1 MTKMDTK
8 KVYVGV
14 DVGKDWLDF
23 AVAGINK
30 ITRFSNH
37 NEGIGKMVEH
47 INLLNPRLVAVEAS
61 GGYETAFVN
70 SLMIE
75 KQRVAVVN
83 PTRVRALANA
93 RGLLAKTDE
102 IDARNI
108 ASYAEMIKPDP
119 KQPQE
124 DLDIRI
130 RALVTRREQL
140 VDIRSAE
147 GNRLGT
153 CHESTKADIREHLD
167 WLGRQIGILDEEIK
181 QLVKSS
187 EKWSN
192 QIKLL
197 KSMPGVGFISAVTM
211 TANMPEL
218 GELNRQKIAALAGLA
233 PYNRDSGKKRGKR
246 RIFGGRQSV
255 RRVMYMAALSAI
267 KHNPV
272 IKKFYERLI
281 EKGKPFKVAITACM
295 RKMVTI
301 MNVMIKK
308 QEAWRCQV

>member
-1 MTKMDTK
+1 MSTK
-8 KVYVGV
+8 KVYVGI

-23 AVAGINK
+23 AVAGIDK
-30 ITRFSNH
+30 IFRYGNH
-37 NEGIGKMVEH
+37 SQGIEKLAAIMDSLQPKL
-47 INLLNPRLVAVEAS
+47 IAVEAS
-61 GGYETAFVN
+61 GGYEAAFVDA
-70 SLMIE
+70 LMLN

-93 RGLLAKTDE
+93 KGLLAKTDE
-102 IDARNI
+102 LDARNI
-108 ASYAEMIKPDP
+108 ASYAEIIKPEPSKPRD
-119 KQPQE
+119 
-124 DLDIRI
+124 DLDLRI
-130 RALVTRREQL
+130 RALIIRREQL

-153 CHESTKADIREHLD
+153 CHESVKADIREHLD
-167 WLGRQIGILDEEIK
+167 WLERQIGILDDEIK

-187 EKWSN
+187 NEWT
-192 QIKLL
+192 QQTELL
-197 KSMPGVGFISAVTM
+197 ETMPGVGFVTAVTM

-255 RRVMYMAALSAI
+255 RRVLYMAALSAT

-272 IKKFYERLI
+272 IKKFYERLMK
-281 EKGKPFKVAITACM
+281 KGKPFKVAITACM
-295 RKMVTI
+295 RKMITI
-301 MNVMIKK
+301 MNVMVRTSSP
-308 QEAWRCQV
+308 WRCPG

>member
-1 MTKMDTK
+1 MNSKEK
-8 KVYVGV
+8 YVGI

-23 AVAGINK
+23 AICGTNNI
-30 ITRFSNH
+30 IRYENH
-37 NEGIGKMVEH
+37 NLGIT
-47 INLLNPRLVAVEAS
+47 NLIEQMDRVQPKLIAVEAS
-61 GGYETAFVN
+61 GGYELAFVN
-70 SLMIE
+70 ALMQ
-75 KQRVAVVN
+75 KAYQVAVVN

-108 ASYAEMIKPDP
+108 ATYAEMIKPEP

-124 DLDIRI
+124 DIDIRI
-130 RALVTRREQL
+130 RALIIRREQL
-140 VDIRSAE
+140 VDIRAAE

-153 CHESTKADIREHLD
+153 CHESIKADIREHLD
-167 WLGRQIGILDEEIK
+167 WLERQIGILDDEIK
-181 QLVKSS
+181 HLVKSS
-187 EKWSN
+187 EKWKS
-192 QIKLL
+192 QTGLL
-197 KSMPGVGFISAVTM
+197 ETIPGVGFITAVTI

-255 RRVMYMAALSAI
+255 RRVLYMAALSAMR
-267 KHNPV
+267 HNKV
-272 IKKFYERLI
+272 IKEFYERLI

-295 RKMVTI
+295 RKLITI
-301 MNVMIKK
+301 MNVMVRNQTEWKYPG
-308 QEAWRCQV
+308 

>member
-1 MTKMDTK
+1 MVSK

-23 AVAGINK
+23 AVDGIDK
-30 ITRFSNH
+30 ITRFGNH
-37 NEGIGKMVEH
+37 PEGISK
-47 INLLNPRLVAVEAS
+47 LVQRIKSLQPKLIAVEAS
-61 GGYETAFVN
+61 GGYESAFVN
-70 SLMIE
+70 TLMIE

-93 RGLLAKTDE
+93 KGLLAKTDE

-108 ASYAEMIKPDP
+108 ASYAEMIKPEP
-119 KQPQE
+119 KQPRE

-153 CHESTKADIREHLD
+153 CHESIKADIREHLD
-167 WLGRQIGILDEEIK
+167 WLEHQISIIDDEIK

-187 EKWSN
+187 EKWNN
-192 QIKLL
+192 QITLL
-197 KSMPGVGFISAVTM
+197 KSMPGVGFITAVTM

-246 RIFGGRQSV
+246 RIFGGRQSI

-272 IKKFYERLI
+272 IKKFYERLMK
-281 EKGKPFKVAITACM
+281 KGKPFKVAITACM
-295 RKMVTI
+295 RKMITI
-301 MNVMIKK
+301 MNVMVRN
-308 QEAWRCQV
+308 QTAWRCQS

>member
-1 MTKMDTK
+1 MGTK
-8 KVYVGV
+8 KVYVGI

-23 AVAGINK
+23 AVAGIDR
-30 ITRFSNH
+30 ITRFGNH
-37 NEGIGKMVEH
+37 HQGIVKLVAQMEGLQPHLI
-47 INLLNPRLVAVEAS
+47 AVEAS
-61 GGYETAFVN
+61 GGYEAAFVDA
-70 SLMIE
+70 LMLNNH
-75 KQRVAVVN
+75 RVAVVN

-93 RGLLAKTDE
+93 KGLLAKTDA

-108 ASYAEMIKPDP
+108 ASYAEIIKPEPSKPRD
-119 KQPQE
+119 
-124 DLDIRI
+124 DLDLRI
-130 RALVTRREQL
+130 RALIIRREQL

-153 CHESTKADIREHLD
+153 CHESIKADIREHLD
-167 WLGRQIGILDEEIK
+167 WLERQIGILDDEIK

-187 EKWSN
+187 NEWTQ
-192 QIKLL
+192 QIELL
-197 KSMPGVGFISAVTM
+197 ETMPGVGFVTAVTM

-255 RRVMYMAALSAI
+255 RRVLYMAALSAT

-272 IKKFYERLI
+272 IKKFYERLMK
-281 EKGKPFKVAITACM
+281 KGKPFKVAITACM
-295 RKMVTI
+295 RKMITI
-301 MNVMIKK
+301 VNVMVRN
-308 QEAWRCQV
+308 ATPWRCPG

>member
-1 MTKMDTK
+1 MTKMDNK

-30 ITRFSNH
+30 ITRFGNH
-37 NEGIGKMVEH
+37 NEGIGKMVEQ
-47 INLLNPRLVAVEAS
+47 IDLLNPRLIAVEAS
-61 GGYETAFVN
+61 GGYEIAFVN
-70 SLMIE
+70 TLMIE

-301 MNVMIKK
+301 MNIMVKK

>member
-1 MTKMDTK
+1 MTKMTNK
-8 KVYVGV
+8 NLFIGI

-23 AVAGINK
+23 SIAGTNK
-30 ITRFSNH
+30 IVRYGNH
-37 NEGIGKMVEH
+37 TDGISK
-47 INLLNPRLVAVEAS
+47 LLEQIGLLEPKLIAVEAS
-61 GGYETAFVN
+61 GGYESDFVN
-70 SLMIE
+70 ELLQTDHQI
-75 KQRVAVVN
+75 AVVN

-93 RGLLAKTDE
+93 RGLLAKTDQ

-108 ASYAEMIKPDP
+108 ATYAELIQPEP
-119 KQPQE
+119 KQARE

-130 RALVTRREQL
+130 RALIIRREQL
-140 VDIRSAE
+140 VDMRAAE

-153 CHESTKADIREHLD
+153 CHETIKADIREHLD
-167 WLGRQIGILDEEIK
+167 WLERQIGILDNEIK

-187 EKWSN
+187 QKWTN
-192 QIKLL
+192 QTELL
-197 KSMPGVGFISAVTM
+197 ETMPGVGFITAVTV
-211 TANMPEL
+211 TASMPEL

-255 RRVMYMAALSAI
+255 RRVMYMAALSAT
-267 KHNPV
+267 KHNPI

-295 RKMVTI
+295 RKMITI
-301 MNVMIKK
+301 MNVMVKH
-308 QEAWRCQV
+308 QSAWTCQG

>member
-1 MTKMDTK
+1 MTKMVSK
-8 KVYVGV
+8 KVHVGV

-23 AVAGINK
+23 AVDGIDK
-30 ITRFSNH
+30 ITRFGNH
-37 NEGIGKMVEH
+37 PEGIRK
-47 INLLNPRLVAVEAS
+47 LVQRIESLQPKLIAVEAS
-61 GGYETAFVN
+61 GGYESAFVN
-70 SLMIE
+70 TLMIE

-93 RGLLAKTDE
+93 KGLLAKTDE

-108 ASYAEMIKPDP
+108 ASYAEMIKPEP
-119 KQPQE
+119 KQPRE

-153 CHESTKADIREHLD
+153 CHESIKADIREHLD
-167 WLGRQIGILDEEIK
+167 WLEHQISIIDDEIK

-187 EKWSN
+187 EKWNN
-192 QIKLL
+192 QIILL
-197 KSMPGVGFISAVTM
+197 KSMPGVGFITAVTM

-246 RIFGGRQSV
+246 RIFGGRQSI

-272 IKKFYERLI
+272 IKKFYERLMK
-281 EKGKPFKVAITACM
+281 KGKPFKVAITACM

-301 MNVMIKK
+301 MNVMVKN
-308 QEAWRCQV
+308 QTAWRCQS

>member
-1 MTKMDTK
+1 MGTK
-8 KVYVGV
+8 KVYVGI

-23 AVAGINK
+23 AVAGIDK
-30 ITRFSNH
+30 IFRYGNH
-37 NEGIGKMVEH
+37 SQGIEKLAAIMDSLQPKL
-47 INLLNPRLVAVEAS
+47 IAVEAS
-61 GGYETAFVN
+61 GGYEAAFVDA
-70 SLMIE
+70 LMLN

-93 RGLLAKTDE
+93 KGLLAKTDE
-102 IDARNI
+102 LDARNI
-108 ASYAEMIKPDP
+108 ASYAEIIKPEPSKPRD
-119 KQPQE
+119 
-124 DLDIRI
+124 DLDLRI
-130 RALVTRREQL
+130 RALIIRREQL

-153 CHESTKADIREHLD
+153 CHESVKADIREHLD
-167 WLGRQIGILDEEIK
+167 WLERQIGILDDEIK

-187 EKWSN
+187 NEWT
-192 QIKLL
+192 QQTELL
-197 KSMPGVGFISAVTM
+197 ETMPGVGFVTAVTM

-255 RRVMYMAALSAI
+255 RRVLYMAALSAT

-272 IKKFYERLI
+272 IKKFYERLMK
-281 EKGKPFKVAITACM
+281 KGKPFKVAITACM
-295 RKMVTI
+295 RKMITI
-301 MNVMIKK
+301 MNVMVRTSSP
-308 QEAWRCQV
+308 WRCPG

>member
-1 MTKMDTK
+1 MTKMTNK
-8 KVYVGV
+8 NLFIGI

-23 AVAGINK
+23 SIAGTNK
-30 ITRFSNH
+30 IVRYGNH
-37 NEGIGKMVEH
+37 TDGISK
-47 INLLNPRLVAVEAS
+47 LLEQISLLEPKLIAVEAS
-61 GGYETAFVN
+61 GGYESDFVN
-70 SLMIE
+70 ELLQTDHQI
-75 KQRVAVVN
+75 AVVN

-93 RGLLAKTDE
+93 RGLLAKTDQ

-108 ASYAEMIKPDP
+108 ATYAELIQPEP
-119 KQPQE
+119 KQARE

-130 RALVTRREQL
+130 RALIIRREQL
-140 VDIRSAE
+140 VDMRAAE

-153 CHESTKADIREHLD
+153 CHETIKADIREHLD
-167 WLGRQIGILDEEIK
+167 WLERQIGILDNEIK

-187 EKWSN
+187 QKWTN
-192 QIKLL
+192 QTELL
-197 KSMPGVGFISAVTM
+197 ETMPGVGFITAVTV
-211 TANMPEL
+211 TASMPEL

-255 RRVMYMAALSAI
+255 RRVMYMAALSAT
-267 KHNPV
+267 KHNPI

-295 RKMVTI
+295 RKMITI
-301 MNVMIKK
+301 MNVMVKH
-308 QEAWRCQV
+308 QSAWTCQG

>member
-1 MTKMDTK
+1 MGTK
-8 KVYVGV
+8 KVYVGI

-23 AVAGINK
+23 AVAGIDK
-30 ITRFSNH
+30 IYRYGNH
-37 NEGIGKMVEH
+37 TQGIEKLAAIMDSLQPKL
-47 INLLNPRLVAVEAS
+47 IAVEAS
-61 GGYETAFVN
+61 GGYEAAFVDA
-70 SLMIE
+70 LMLN

-93 RGLLAKTDE
+93 KGLLAKTDE
-102 IDARNI
+102 LDARNI
-108 ASYAEMIKPDP
+108 ASYAEIIKPEPSKPRD
-119 KQPQE
+119 
-124 DLDIRI
+124 DLDLRI
-130 RALVTRREQL
+130 RALIIRREQL

-153 CHESTKADIREHLD
+153 CHESVKADIREHLD
-167 WLGRQIGILDEEIK
+167 WLERQIGILDDEIK

-187 EKWSN
+187 NEWT
-192 QIKLL
+192 QQTELL
-197 KSMPGVGFISAVTM
+197 ETMPGVGFVTAVTM

-255 RRVMYMAALSAI
+255 RRVLYMAALSAT

-272 IKKFYERLI
+272 IKKFYERLMK
-281 EKGKPFKVAITACM
+281 KGKPFKVAITACM
-295 RKMVTI
+295 RKMITI
-301 MNVMIKK
+301 MNVMVRTSSP
-308 QEAWRCQV
+308 WRCPG

>member
-1 MTKMDTK
+1 MTNKNLFI
-8 KVYVGV
+8 GI

-23 AVAGINK
+23 SIAGTNK
-30 ITRFSNH
+30 IVRYGNH
-37 NEGIGKMVEH
+37 TDGISK
-47 INLLNPRLVAVEAS
+47 LLEQIGLLEPKLIAVEAS
-61 GGYETAFVN
+61 GGYESDFVN
-70 SLMIE
+70 ELLQTDHQI
-75 KQRVAVVN
+75 AVVN

-93 RGLLAKTDE
+93 RGLLAKTDQ

-108 ASYAEMIKPDP
+108 ATYAELIQPEP
-119 KQPQE
+119 KQARE

-130 RALVTRREQL
+130 RALIIRREQL
-140 VDIRSAE
+140 VDMRAAE

-153 CHESTKADIREHLD
+153 CHETSKADIREHLD
-167 WLGRQIGILDEEIK
+167 WLERQIGILDNEIK

-187 EKWSN
+187 QKWTN
-192 QIKLL
+192 QTELL
-197 KSMPGVGFISAVTM
+197 ETMPGVGFITAVTV
-211 TANMPEL
+211 TASMPEL

-255 RRVMYMAALSAI
+255 RRVMYMAALSAT
-267 KHNPV
+267 KHNPI

-295 RKMVTI
+295 RKMITI
-301 MNVMIKK
+301 MNVMVKH
-308 QEAWRCQV
+308 QSAWTCQG

>member
-1 MTKMDTK
+1 MDSK

-30 ITRFSNH
+30 ITRFGNH
-37 NEGIGKMVEH
+37 DEGIGKMVEQ
-47 INLLNPRLVAVEAS
+47 INLLNPRLIAVEAS
-61 GGYETAFVN
+61 GGYEAAFVDA
-70 SLMIE
+70 LMLNE
-75 KQRVAVVN
+75 HRVAVVN

-93 RGLLAKTDE
+93 KGLLAKTDA

-108 ASYAEMIKPDP
+108 ASYAEMIKPEPNKPRD
-119 KQPQE
+119 
-124 DLDIRI
+124 DLDLHI
-130 RALVTRREQL
+130 RALIIRREQL

-153 CHESTKADIREHLD
+153 CHESIKADIREHLD
-167 WLGRQIGILDEEIK
+167 WLERQIGILDDEIK
-181 QLVKSS
+181 QLVRSS
-187 EKWSN
+187 ETWTQ
-192 QIKLL
+192 QIQLL
-197 KSMPGVGFISAVTM
+197 ESIPGVGFVTAVTM

-267 KHNPV
+267 KHNTV

-301 MNVMIKK
+301 MNVMVKN
-308 QEAWRCQV
+308 QSVWRCPI

>member
-1 MTKMDTK
+1 
-8 KVYVGV
+8 
-14 DVGKDWLDF
+14 
-23 AVAGINK
+23 
-30 ITRFSNH
+30 
-37 NEGIGKMVEH
+37 
-47 INLLNPRLVAVEAS
+47 VEAS
-61 GGYETAFVN
+61 GGYESAFVDA
-70 SLMIE
+70 LMLGDH
-75 KQRVAVVN
+75 RVAVVN

-102 IDARNI
+102 IDASNI
-108 ASYAEMIKPDP
+108 ATYAEMIKPEP
-119 KQPQE
+119 KTPRE

-130 RALVTRREQL
+130 RALIVRREQL

-167 WLGRQIGILDEEIK
+167 WLERQINILDDEIQ

-187 EKWSN
+187 ETWTK
-192 QIKLL
+192 QIELL
-197 KSMPGVGFISAVTM
+197 KTIPGVGFVTAVTM

-233 PYNRDSGKKRGKR
+233 PYNRDSGRKRGKR

-255 RRVMYMAALSAI
+255 RRVLYMAALSAS

-281 EKGKPFKVAITACM
+281 GKGKPFKVAITACM
-295 RKMVTI
+295 RKIITI
-301 MNVMIKK
+301 MNVMVKN
-308 QEAWRCQV
+308 QTAWRCPR